1 MFKSL
6 RRDNISVSAFLLAI
20 GIIAVFVTAFIRL
33 SSCLEMPVPKPV
45 YSKKAHIDVISY
57 VRLKRSAVQVRLKPP
72 YLPDFSEKYTDE
84 PQVIVNWWIKT
95 RSGESYSGRSVGV
108 LAPPYSSF
116 IFSIQD
122 DLEKELRKIHSEQI
136 FINEYRYRIIREI
149 TELRVELVH
158 PETGNIEAT
167 FTQKYNPDLRTPDG
181 LGPY

>member
-1 MFKSL
+1 
-6 RRDNISVSAFLLAI
+6 
-20 GIIAVFVTAFIRL
+20 
-33 SSCLEMPVPKPV
+33 
-45 YSKKAHIDVISY
+45 VISY
-57 VRLKRSAVQVRLKPP
+57 IRLKRSAVQVRLKPP

-95 RSGESYSGRSVGV
+95 
-108 LAPPYSSF
+108 L

>member
-95 RSGESYSGRSVGV
+95 H
-108 LAPPYSSF
+108 
-116 IFSIQD
+116 
-122 DLEKELRKIHSEQI
+122 LEKELRKIHSEQI